1 MSTII
6 GFNNGI
12 HDSGVA
18 LIQDGVIKA
27 MYAEERFSNIKLCG
41 GAVNLS
47 LKALIEDYN
56 LNLDTVDHF
65 VTSTSFVL
73 NVNDEDLLKKYKHKI
88 KHYPH
93 QYCHVIGSLIFSE
106 FYKKDDVMI
115 LTLDGGDNN
124 IHHLSYDE
132 SIDDVIYNWLDDTKE
147 MLWWQKCKSNAH
159 RSHGSLSIY
168 KDGKI
173 TTIKQFNNNFGY
185 LYYDIG
191 TLLMWYVYNI
201 RGTNLEGKIMG
212 LSSKGK
218 YNECVYKTFRSLCH
232 FNKEHE
238 HFENHTSVGLN
249 TNNNFIH
256 GRIQNELLGLI
267 GKYSAEDMC
276 YNLQKCV
283 EDACVEFIQ
292 FYQEKYKCKYICL
305 SGGFFANVKTNQL
318 INEKLDFDEVF
329 VMPAMNDEGI
339 SMGAALAKCIDLGE
353 YKFEPVKDVYLGK
366 EYSNV
371 EIDNFVKNN
380 CDNYVPFD
388 FDVLVEHL
396 KNGKIVGVFRGRTE
410 FGPRALGNRSI
421 LVDPT
426 NRDTFTILNNRLQR
440 NEIMPFAPIMLDECV
455 DDILYC
461 KKSKR
466 SAEFMTL
473 CYNVK
478 PEWVNKIPAVINVY
492 DNTCRPQIV
501 TKDTNDWLH
510 TLLKKYNQSTGV
522 PVLLNTSFNTHGY
535 PIINSPQQAL
545 DALKEKVIDM
555 LVIEDYIIY

>member
-27 MYAEERFSNIKLCG
+27 MYAEERFSNIKMRG
-41 GAVNLS
+41 GAVDL
-47 LKALIEDYN
+47 ALNALVEDYQ
-56 LNLDTVDHF
+56 LDLDKVDHF
-65 VTSTSFVL
+65 VTSTSFIL
-73 NVNDEDLLKKYKHKI
+73 NEEENDIINKHYHNI
-88 KHYPH
+88 QYYPH
-93 QYCHVIGSLIFSE
+93 QYCHVIGALLFSN
-106 FYKKDDVMI
+106 FYDKDDVMI
-115 LTLDGGDNN
+115 LTMDGGDHN
-124 IHHLSYDE
+124 IHNLNYGERLDP
-132 SIDDVIYNWLDDTKE
+132 SIIEWLKDTKE
-147 MLWWQKCKSNAH
+147 IHWYKKCKNNTNV
-159 RSHGSLSIY
+159 SHGSLSIY

-185 LYYDIG
+185 LFHDMG
-191 TLLMWYVYNI
+191 SLLMWYVYNI

-218 YNECVYKTFRSLCH
+218 YNERIYKTFRSLCH

-238 HFENHTSVGLN
+238 HFENNTSVGLN
-249 TNNNFIH
+249 TNNFIH

-283 EDACVEFIQ
+283 EDACIEFIQ

-318 INEKLDFDEVF
+318 INEKLDFDEIF

-353 YKFEPVKDVYLGK
+353 YKFEPVKDVYLGRG
-366 EYSNV
+366 YSNI

-388 FDVLVEHL
+388 FDVLVDHL
-396 KNGKIVGVFRGRTE
+396 KSGKIVGVFRGRTE

-478 PEWVNKIPAVINVY
+478 PEWINKIPAVINVY

-510 TLLKKYNQSTGV
+510 TLLTKYNTSTGI

-545 DALKEKVIDM
+545 DALKEKVVDM
-555 LVIEDYIIY
+555 LVVENYIIY